1 MAGGT
6 GIAGLLLG
14 PTAAPQIPGSGQ
26 LRRGGPGRKP
36 PGGSHQPDEL
46 IVGETAQADGPG
58 VGHESSQAWSRQHA
72 VSYTAGG
79 EPATVA
85 ASASPWGRLRRLPA
99 PSPDTPRTPALRT
112 QTLRTR
118 TLRTRTRRTRTR
130 RTRTLRT
137 RTRRTRTRR
146 TRTRRLQAR
155 CFRAGRRQLQRLPF

>member
-26 LRRGGPGRKP
+26 LHRRGPGRKP

-46 IVGETAQADGPG
+46 IVGEPAQADGPG
-58 VGHESSQAWSRQHA
+58 VGHESSQAWSRQQA
-72 VSYTAGG
+72 VGYTAGG

-85 ASASPWGRLRRLPA
+85 ASAGPWGRLRRLPA
-99 PSPDTPRTPALRT
+99 PSLGTPRTPA
-112 QTLRTR
+112 
-118 TLRTRTRRTRTR
+118 LRTRTRRTRTW
-130 RTRTLRT
+130 RTRTWRTRTRRT